1 MNERDTL
8 VKAVGEADAFAV
20 LRLLDGCALCTLV
33 DAADEV
39 GQDWPEWA
47 RAGAVLQRWIE
58 ARGIT
63 ADARRKIG
71 YLHCAAEGL
80 KVTPTAMRPTLAV
93 AVADFL
99 AAHGF
104 AQET

>member
-47 RAGAVLQRWIE
+47 RAGAVLQHWIE

-80 KVTPTAMRPTLAV
+80 KTMPAAMRPTLAV
-93 AVADFL
+93 AVTDFL

-104 AQET
+104 AADA